1 MSRDNLFEGFEVVSV
16 YTRHQAMEDGVLVDV
31 SQRAK
36 EAGFKLHTVVTR
48 NVWERCV
55 GVPQSLPRVSRGGLE
70 GQGQSEEGRLWD
82 VLWMASIAAR
92 RAPVGENLV
101 TFKVSVVDAQRSD
114 GSTDRQEHVLW
125 LHVGPG
131 DRAEPVPS
139 LYSRTGLT
147 IMFPEDY

>member
-16 YTRHQAMEDGVLVDV
+16 YTREQAIADGVLVDV
-31 SQRAK
+31 TTIAK

-55 GVPQSLPRVSRGGLE
+55 GVPERLE

-92 RAPVGENLV
+92 RAPAGENLV
-101 TFKVSVVDAQRSD
+101 TFKVSVVDVQRSD